1 LCIRLRAGI
10 AGGISEGQ
18 GRFFKLPLGAHGTF
32 FKDGREPFAARPSAM
47 KQLRFPVL
55 FLQLLFAGLI
65 PLQADVITQT
75 NAQGRRVV
83 IQRDAI
89 VIRQDSSAVVYKH
102 FDLKERRVVKVTLNQ
117 ASLPYDVQSSAPE
130 ARQQI
135 VELWKRF
142 GFAATVTDDAGKATR
157 VSDAYL
163 DFYPPGGR
171 GSLLEGVPAR
181 TNFPVELAA
190 GGYDQ
195 FDFSDITRVEFQGDH
210 LRLTLA
216 DGSVKEGRF
225 LMPTSK
231 PAEARFLGITDRYD
245 PASPDVFD
253 FSLPLSRIRQ
263 MDFEH

>member
-171 GSLLEGVPAR
+171 
-181 TNFPVELAA
+181 
-190 GGYDQ
+190 
-195 FDFSDITRVEFQGDH
+195 DFSDITRVEFQGDH